1 MTKKMKKKMSHDD
14 KDTGFV
20 SHLTEL
26 RKRLIHSFIFL
37 IIFFIICYFFAEYLY
52 GFLVEPYAQAVK
64 EDGTNRR
71 LIFTALQET
80 FLTYLKVSFFTAF
93 FVTCPFILMQI
104 WKFIAPGLY
113 KHEKTAILPY
123 LVLTPVL
130 FLLGGMLVYYLIMPL
145 AIKFF
150 LSFETTGISTNLP
163 IQLEAKVNEYLSLVM
178 KLIFAFGISFQ
189 LPVIL
194 SLLARVG
201 IVNSNFLKERRKY
214 FIVIIFAAAALL
226 TPPDPITQIGLA
238 VPLLILYELS
248 IFSVKIIENK
258 KLRDSDA

>member
-1 MTKKMKKKMSHDD
+1 MKKNENEG
-14 KDTGFV
+14 GFI

-37 IIFFIICYFFAEYLY
+37 FIFFIFCYIFAEHLY
-52 GFLVEPYAQAVK
+52 GFLVEPYANVVRDDDT
-64 EDGTNRR
+64 ERR

-80 FLTYLKVSFFTAF
+80 FLTYLKVSFFAAF
-93 FVTCPFILMQI
+93 FITCPFLLIQI

-113 KHEKTAILPY
+113 KHEKIAIIPY

-130 FLLGGMLVYYLIMPL
+130 FLLGGLLVYYLIMPL

-150 LSFETTGISTNLP
+150 LSFESTGLSTNLP
-163 IQLEAKVNEYLSLVM
+163 IQLEAKVNEYLSLIM
-178 KLIFAFGISFQ
+178 KLIFAFGLSFQ
-189 LPVIL
+189 LPIVL

-201 IVNSNFLKERRKY
+201 IIDSKFLKERRKY
-214 FIVIIFAAAALL
+214 VVVIIFTAAALL

-238 VPLLILYELS
+238 IPLLILYELS
-248 IFSVKIIENK
+248 ILSVSIIEKKVNK
-258 KLRDSDA
+258 NA